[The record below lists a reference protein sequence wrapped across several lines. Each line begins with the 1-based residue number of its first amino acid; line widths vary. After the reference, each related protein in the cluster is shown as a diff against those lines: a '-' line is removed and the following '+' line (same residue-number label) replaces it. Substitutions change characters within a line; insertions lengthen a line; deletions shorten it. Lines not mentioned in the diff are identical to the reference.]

1 VVNFDSG
8 GGDNAPEVLRAEIV
22 HWLDHVTD
30 EQYRR

>member
-8 GGDNAPEVLRAEIV
+8 GGENEPEVLRAEIV
-22 HWLDHVTD
+22 DWLDRVTD